1 MSWNFLNYEV
11 WTKPG
16 DVIQVILTGSAAN
29 VLLLDDA
36 NFESYRTG
44 RTFRYYGGYYENSPV
59 LLSSPSPGKW
69 HVVIDT
75 GGRPGHLNAAVRVI
89 PSYG

>member
-1 MSWNFLNYEV
+1 MTWNYLNYEV
-11 WTKPG
+11 LTKTG

-36 NFESYRTG
+36 NFVNYQRG
-44 RTFRYYGGYYENSPV
+44 KPFRYYGGYYQHSPV
-59 LLSSPSPGKW
+59 VLSPPSPGKW

-89 PSYG
+89 HSSG

>member
-11 WTKPG
+11 WTNVG
-16 DVIQVILTGSAAN
+16 DIIQVILTGSAAN
-29 VLLLDDA
+29 VLLLDDV
-36 NFESYRTG
+36 NFDSYR
-44 RTFRYYGGYYENSPV
+44 RRQPFQYYGGYYDRSPV
-59 LLSSPSPGKW
+59 VLKSPYPSKW

-89 PSYG
+89 QPFG